1 MTLSK
6 AICTS
11 LRKSRIILI
20 LLLIAPIYLS
30 GATFNVAIVSE
41 NDSYR
46 RLLDDVLDTFSTSVS
61 SEYALDAMNARI
73 DRDRYSEYASSF
85 SKYMKAENLAAIESL
100 SFTSSQ
106 EKSAALSVLYPE
118 FSDIERKYLLSGDKE
133 AFDYIKMRD
142 GYDMLI
148 ALSDLSSDNIPE
160 IAMYIDGNLER
171 EALFIDSLKSVEEE
185 YLFSLFS
192 KLLLSDDYKA
202 VSVDL
207 PPSGTIY
214 IDNAQTGIY
223 TSRIILEKGEHD
235 IAYIIPGYVSKEMRL
250 IIDDCIDSI
259 DLDLEEIPLSSL
271 RISSIPYDSKIFYN
285 GLELDGREIKRLS
298 YPFTISARHSGF
310 SLYSMQSMVP
320 IDTLVLQLKP
330 EWLEDEDML
339 TIAKSRFYMNLFST
353 LISFGGYV
361 ASNVV
366 GNLLPDYDMKPVSVV
381 LGGISLVSL
390 VCMMDSMFEYFDS
403 ARAEI

>member
-1 MTLSK
+1 M
-6 AICTS
+6 
-11 LRKSRIILI
+11 
-20 LLLIAPIYLS
+20 LLAPIYLS
-30 GATFNVAIVSE
+30 GATFNVAILSE

-46 RLLDDVLDTFSTSVS
+46 RLIDDVLDTFTSSIS
-61 SEYALDAMNARI
+61 SEYALDAINNRI
-73 DRDRYSEYASSF
+73 DRELYSEYSLSF
-85 SKYMKAENLAAIESL
+85 SKYMKSENFAAIEKLSL
-100 SFTSSQ
+100 TGSHETS
-106 EKSAALSVLYPE
+106 ATLSVIYPE
-118 FSDIERKYLLSGDKE
+118 FSDTEIKYLLSGDKE
-133 AFDYIKMRD
+133 AFDYIKLRD

-148 ALSDLSSDNIPE
+148 AVKDISGNIIPE
-160 IAMYIDGNLER
+160 IAMYIDGKLER
-171 EALFIDSLKSVEEE
+171 EALFVDSLKNVEEE

-192 KLLLSDDYKA
+192 RLLLSDEYKA

-223 TSRIILEKGEHD
+223 TSRIILKKGEHD
-235 IAYIIPGYVSKEMRL
+235 IAYIVPGYVSKQMSL

-366 GNLLPDYDMKPVSVV
+366 GNLLTDYDMKPVSVV

-390 VCMMDSMFEYFDS
+390 VCMVDSMFEYFDS
-403 ARAEI
+403 ARAGI